1 MENTSIKLQKYTS
14 SIQKSK
20 PPKFKGEL
28 GVSSR
33 NLITTDWNQE
43 GQTILA
49 T

>member
-1 MENTSIKLQKYTS
+1 METTSIKLQKHS
-14 SIQKSK
+14 PSKQKSK
-20 PPKFKGEL
+20 PKNKGEL

-33 NLITTDWNQE
+33 NLISTDWNQE